1 MKRLL
6 TIFFILGI
14 ALFLTSC
21 TQDNKTINDQNIA
34 DQSTDTGT
42 QNSPDL
48 VTSDISSDLS
58 NQDIEDLNVN
68 LDPESIG

>member
-1 MKRLL
+1 MKRVLAL
-6 TIFFILGI
+6 IFILGI

-21 TQDNKTINDQNIA
+21 TQTKTSDDQNIVA
-34 DQSTDTGT
+34 ENTGS
-42 QNSPDL
+42 QESPPDL
-48 VTSDISSDLS
+48 ITGDISSDLS